1 MTEPARLE
9 VVQAWS
15 AVMAD
20 VRSVGKDSKNN
31 TPGQTYM
38 FRGIDAVMNAAGP
51 AMRAHGVIVTP
62 HRIRSIDYTTVTV
75 GKNQTVMAS
84 VRVLVTYRIRGP
96 LGDHIDVTVPGE
108 AFDSGDKGTA
118 KAMSVAYRT
127 MLLQSL
133 TLPTDDPDPDAA
145 RSAPDISQEEAQ
157 DLGKWRGMVSAAGR
171 DQAKLSALWTQMK
184 AEWDSVPWSPER
196 HAVLL
201 DAVNRA
207 KEPAP
212 AEPARPPAPEHPEPR
227 PDTAELDAQ
236 AAADWDAAWR
246 EKLAAA
252 TEGRKSAEVRALIK
266 LAKEAGAAVL
276 AAEGTAVL
284 DRWRAE
290 R

>member
-1 MTEPARLE
+1 
-9 VVQAWS
+9 
-15 AVMAD
+15 
-20 VRSVGKDSKNN
+20 
-31 TPGQTYM
+31 
-38 FRGIDAVMNAAGP
+38 
-51 AMRAHGVIVTP
+51 
-62 HRIRSIDYTTVTV
+62 
-75 GKNQTVMAS
+75 
-84 VRVLVTYRIRGP
+84 
-96 LGDHIDVTVPGE
+96 
-108 AFDSGDKGTA
+108 
-118 KAMSVAYRT
+118 MSVAYRT

-171 DQAKLSALWTQMK
+171 DQAKLSALWKQMK
-184 AEWDSVPWSPER
+184 AEWDTVPWSTER

-212 AEPARPPAPEHPEPR
+212 AEPDRPPARDHPEPR
-227 PDTAELDAQ
+227 PDDTAELDAQ

-252 TEGRKSAEVRALIK
+252 TEGRKPAEVRALIK
-266 LAKEAGAAVL
+266 LAKEAGADHL
-276 AAEGTAVL
+276 AAEGAAIL
-284 DRWRAE
+284 DNWRTE